1 MEHPHHLCFILFS
14 FRYFGS
20 TPNPGEAKAVAASP
34 DPKTFVSSNEESLPS
49 SSASKTPALTSP
61 KNRLLS
67 LFENAPV
74 RTKKER
80 DEREDLSKKDV
91 AKLGLHKYF
100 YAKSSQ
106 TVEHPSSLGNN
117 GVGGKAHQVK
127 TEPVSAPVSLQPSN
141 KLSQNK
147 NGMKSKL
154 SAFSWSKCGPMA
166 RHLVTS
172 PASQPTKP
180 KESVGED
187 MRHQWG
193 EDESRNWS
201 DGSDCLK
208 RLTEEDTKRSVSE
221 ESGEILTMKRGL
233 ADEDNQNGSHVTRS
247 SVEEDSEKS
256 LSSKRSPEADNEK
269 SLSSKRSPEEDNE
282 KSLSSK
288 RSPEDDSERS
298 LSTDSGVD
306 EEVMELQSCSYSQYL
321 QSLEDTSSVSDSN
334 QQKAA
339 LNFHGKCQPV
349 KLLYNFIVKLDLTFH
364 LQCLSRT

>member
-1 MEHPHHLCFILFS
+1 MEHPHHLCFILIS
-14 FRYFGS
+14 LRYFGS
-20 TPNPGEAKAVAASP
+20 TPNSGETKAVTASP
-34 DPKTFVSSNEESLPS
+34 DPKPFVSSNEESLPS

-67 LFENAPV
+67 MFENAPV

-80 DEREDLSKKDV
+80 DEREDLPKKDV

-106 TVEHPSSLGNN
+106 TVEQPSSLGNN
-117 GVGGKAHQVK
+117 GVGGKAHQGK
-127 TEPVSAPVSLQPSN
+127 TEPVSAPVSLQLPN
-141 KLSQNK
+141 KLSQNR

-172 PASQPTKP
+172 PASQPTKH
-180 KESVGED
+180 KESACED

-193 EDESRNWS
+193 EDEGRNLS

-208 RLTEEDTKRSVSE
+208 RLTEEDTERSVSE

-233 ADEDNQNGSHVTRS
+233 ADDGNQNGSHVTRS
-247 SVEEDSEKS
+247 SVEEDRERS
-256 LSSKRSPEADNEK
+256 LSTKRSPEADDEK
-269 SLSSKRSPEEDNE
+269 SLSSKRSPEE
-282 KSLSSK
+282 
-288 RSPEDDSERS
+288 DSERS

-306 EEVMELQSCSYSQYL
+306 EEVTELQSCSYSQYL

-334 QQKAA
+334 QQKAT
-339 LNFHGKCQPV
+339 LNFHGKCQLV
-349 KLLYNFIVKLDLTFH
+349 KLLYNFMVKLDLTFH

>member
-1 MEHPHHLCFILFS
+1 M
-14 FRYFGS
+14 
-20 TPNPGEAKAVAASP
+20 
-34 DPKTFVSSNEESLPS
+34 
-49 SSASKTPALTSP
+49 
-61 KNRLLS
+61 
-67 LFENAPV
+67 FENAPV

-80 DEREDLSKKDV
+80 DEREDLPKKDV

-106 TVEHPSSLGNN
+106 TVEQPSSLGNN
-117 GVGGKAHQVK
+117 GVGGKAHQGK
-127 TEPVSAPVSLQPSN
+127 TEPVSAPVSLQLPN
-141 KLSQNK
+141 KLSQNR

-180 KESVGED
+180 KESVDED

-193 EDESRNWS
+193 EDEGAGNLS
-201 DGSDCLK
+201 DRSDCLK
-208 RLTEEDTKRSVSE
+208 RLTEKEDTERSVSE

-233 ADEDNQNGSHVTRS
+233 ADDGNQNGFHVTRS
-247 SVEEDSEKS
+247 SVEEDSERS
-256 LSSKRSPEADNEK
+256 LSTKRSPEADNEK
-269 SLSSKRSPEEDNE
+269 SLSTKKSLEEDDE
-282 KSLSSK
+282 KSLSTK

-334 QQKAA
+334 QQKGM
-339 LNFHGKCQPV
+339 LNFHGKCQLV
-349 KLLYNFIVKLDLTFH
+349 KLLYNFMVKLDLTFH